1 MIKKRKEKILKG
13 VTASPGIS
21 IGTPFY
27 YVHEILSVPERAI
40 SHLETVQEIE
50 KYKNALKITRDNI
63 LKDQKTALR
72 RGGAEAAKIFDTH
85 LLIID
90 DEVLTSQSEDFIK
103 KNMVC
108 ASYAVSKVMKD
119 YQHVFEN
126 MQNEYFSQRAFDI
139 EDVCRRIIR
148 NIMFKE
154 QDQQYTNILS
164 GKKIIVSNNIFP
176 SDTINFDPENVLGF
190 ITEFGGKTSHAAL
203 LSRSLEVPAVV
214 GISTI
219 FKDLKSTDLLILD
232 GNEGIVIIN
241 PTIDTLR
248 KYRKLEEKQNKR
260 LKEDLEISKQEP
272 ITKDNIKINL
282 ACNLHSE
289 KELDNFLKWGQKSKG
304 IGLLR
309 TEFLFEEKVGILTEE
324 EQFRIYNRISATTYP
339 ENTIIRLLDIGGDK
353 LQSKIALQEDNP
365 FLGLRG
371 IRLLFE
377 QKELLKSHLRAI
389 LRASHRKNIWIMIPF
404 LSEIGEMKKIISI
417 INKEKQ
423 ILIKEGYKVD
433 KNIKIGTMIE
443 IPSAV
448 LIADHLAKIVDF
460 FSIGTNDLIQYTIA
474 ADRGNE
480 KVAYIYDALHPSVLK
495 LIKMTIEAADKAGIY
510 VGLCGQ
516 MAGNPEMLP
525 LLIGMGLRNL
535 SVTPFMIPELIRI
548 ITKVNNSDCQKLAD
562 KVLKV
567 ATNKQVNKEL
577 QNFLKNIK

>member
-1 MIKKRKEKILKG
+1 MIKKIKEKILKG
-13 VTASPGIS
+13 VSASPGIS

-27 YVHEILSVPERAI
+27 YVHEVLNVPERAI
-40 SHLETVQEIE
+40 SDLETVQEIE
-50 KYKNALKITRDNI
+50 KYKNALKITRNNI
-63 LKDQKTALR
+63 LKDQKIALK
-72 RGGAEAAKIFDTH
+72 RGGTEAAKIFDTH

-90 DEVLTSQSEDFIK
+90 DEVLTNQGEDFIK

-119 YQHVFEN
+119 YQLVFEN

-154 QDQQYTNILS
+154 QGQQYTNILS

-219 FKDLKSTDLLILD
+219 FKDMKSTDLLILD
-232 GNEGIVIIN
+232 GDKGIIIIN
-241 PTIDTLR
+241 PTTDTLR
-248 KYRKLEEKQNKR
+248 KYRRLERKQDKR
-260 LKEDLEISKQEP
+260 LKEDIDISKQEP
-272 ITKDNIKINL
+272 ITQDDVKINL

-377 QKELLKSHLRAI
+377 QKELLRSHLRAI
-389 LRASHRKNIWIMIPF
+389 LRASHRKNIWIMVPF
-404 LSEIGEMKKIISI
+404 LSEIGEMRKIISI

-423 ILIKEGYKVD
+423 ILIEEGYKID

-535 SVTPFMIPELIRI
+535 SVTPFMIPELIRV
-548 ITKVNNSDCQKLAD
+548 ITKINNSDCQKLAD
-562 KVLKV
+562 KALK
-567 ATNKQVNKEL
+567 ATTNKQVNKEL
-577 QNFLKNIK
+577 QNFLKIIK